1 MHSILWIFFNKTYET
16 EYIISIFYLCMYLY
30 PMPEKSFG
38 VWTLDDICV
47 SLVDLA
53 RNVVENRQIENHFR
67 TLVIVEN
74 A

>member
-1 MHSILWIFFNKTYET
+1 MF
-16 EYIISIFYLCMYLY
+16 LY

-53 RNVVENRQIENHFR
+53 RNVVENRQIENHLR